1 MPLLKIYTIEGCPFC
16 IKAKAF
22 LAEKGIEFE
31 EVPAGPNSED
41 WQQMKK
47 KTRSGSVPQICING
61 EPLGGYSDLV
71 YLEATGIL
79 WEKLGRTDRMTEASA
94 GESGIYDLIV
104 VGGGPA
110 GLSAGIY
117 AARKLMKTLLI
128 ARDIGGQV
136 VWTYDI
142 DNYLGFT
149 EVDTA
154 GLISKFNEH
163 VEKYNVVKREG
174 IEVISVE
181 LSGRIK
187 KVTTDDNNI
196 YLAKTVIIA
205 TGKRPRPLGVPG
217 EKEFIGRGVAYC
229 STCDAPLYVDLAAT
243 VVGGGNS
250 ALEAVIDLEKVATR
264 VHLVSL
270 TPLTGD
276 PILTEKVEGME
287 KVDIYTEYNT
297 TRIIGEKSVTGIEI
311 ESVQDGQKQV
321 LDTDGVFIEIGLLPN
336 SDLIIDTL
344 TTNRIGEIT
353 VDSEC
358 RTGMTGVFAAGDVTN
373 VPFKQVIVAAGE
385 GAKAALSAY
394 NYLIN
399 QK

>member
-1 MPLLKIYTIEGCPFC
+1 MPSLKIYTIEGCPFC

-47 KTRSGSVPQICING
+47 KTRSGSVPQICIYG

-104 VGGGPA
+104 VGGEPA

>member
-1 MPLLKIYTIEGCPFC
+1 
-16 IKAKAF
+16 
-22 LAEKGIEFE
+22 
-31 EVPAGPNSED
+31 
-41 WQQMKK
+41 
-47 KTRSGSVPQICING
+47 
-61 EPLGGYSDLV
+61 
-71 YLEATGIL
+71 
-79 WEKLGRTDRMTEASA
+79 
-94 GESGIYDLIV
+94 
-104 VGGGPA
+104 
-110 GLSAGIY
+110 
-117 AARKLMKTLLI
+117 MKTLLI
-128 ARDIGGQV
+128 AKDIGGQV

-142 DNYLGFT
+142 DNYLGFSG
-149 EVDTA
+149 VDTA
-154 GLISKFNEH
+154 DLISKFHNH
-163 VEKYNVVKREG
+163 VEKYDVAKKEG
-174 IEVISVE
+174 SEVISVE
-181 LSGRIK
+181 LTGRIK
-187 KVTTDDNNI
+187 KVTTSDNSI
-196 YLAKTVIIA
+196 HLAKTVIIA

-217 EKEFIGRGVAYC
+217 EKEFTGRGVAYC
-229 STCDAPLYVDLAAT
+229 STCDAPLYVDLTAA

-250 ALEAVIDLEKVATR
+250 ALEAVIDLEKVANK

-297 TRIIGEKSVTGIEI
+297 TRIIGEQSVTGIEI
-311 ESVQDGQKQV
+311 ESLKNGEKKV

-336 SDLIIDTL
+336 SDLVIDTL

-399 QK
+399 QR

>member
-1 MPLLKIYTIEGCPFC
+1 MPTLKIYTIEGCPFC

-22 LAEKGIEFE
+22 LVEKGIEFE
-31 EVPAGPNSED
+31 EIPASPDSED
-41 WQQMKK
+41 WQRMKQ
-47 KTRSGSVPQICING
+47 KTRSGSVPQICIDG

-79 WEKLGRTDRMTEASA
+79 WEKLGRADKVTDASA
-94 GESGIYDLIV
+94 RESGIYDLIV
-104 VGGGPA
+104 IGGGPA

-117 AARKLMKTLLI
+117 AARKMMKTLLI
-128 ARDIGGQV
+128 AKDIGGQV

-142 DNYLGFT
+142 DNYLGFSG
-149 EVDTA
+149 VDTA
-154 GLISKFNEH
+154 DLISKFHEH
-163 VEKYNVVKREG
+163 VEKYDVVTREG

-187 KVTTDDNNI
+187 KITTSDNRI
-196 YLAKTVIIA
+196 YLAKSVIIA

-217 EKEFIGRGVAYC
+217 EKEFTGRGVAYC
-229 STCDAPLYVDLAAT
+229 STCDAPLYVDLTAT

-250 ALEAVIDLEKVATR
+250 ALEAAIDLEKVATR

-276 PILTEKVEGME
+276 AILKEKVEGME

-297 TRIIGEKSVTGIEI
+297 TRIIGEQSVTGIEI
-311 ESVQDGQKQV
+311 ESLKDGRKQT